1 MNNILIFSQDGN
13 FTGYCRSI
21 AIGQRQE
28 NFLIGD
34 KLKELLK
41 EKFLFNENG
50 EKSALEIVIKD
61 IGNSYRDSITRV
73 YNNQE
78 IPKKQLLDKLVRY
91 FEVDDDYFR
100 DKNLRNVIITDGGVI
115 VGTYSTNEKAEEV
128 KKQLDREIRS
138 NYLGGTPIVLDIPKE
153 D

>member
-21 AIGQRQE
+21 AIGQRKE

-34 KLKELLK
+34 K
-41 EKFLFNENG
+41 
-50 EKSALEIVIKD
+50 IKD
-61 IGNSYRDSITRV
+61 LLDMRKETIEDVISSIGNSYRDSITRV

-78 IPKKQLLDKLVRY
+78 IPKKQLLDKLVKY
-91 FEVDDDYFR
+91 FGVDDNYFR

>member
-34 KLKELLK
+34 KIKNLLDMRKETI
-41 EKFLFNENG
+41 EDVV
-50 EKSALEIVIKD
+50 SD
-61 IGNSYRDSITRV
+61 IGNSYRDSIARV

-78 IPKKQLLDKLVRY
+78 IPKKQLLDKLVKY
-91 FEVDDDYFR
+91 FKVDDDYFK
-100 DKNLRNVIITDGGVI
+100 DKNLKNVIITDGGVI
-115 VGTYSTNEKAEEV
+115 VGTYSTNENAEKAKEH
-128 KKQLDREIRS
+128 LDTIIEDNTR
-138 NYLGGTPIVLDIPKE
+138 YGKTAVLHIPKE
-153 D
+153 IEVE

>member
-28 NFLIGD
+28 NYLIGD

-41 EKFLFNENG
+41 RKFLFNEDG
-50 EKSALEIVIKD
+50 EKSVLELVIKD
-61 IGNSYRDSITRV
+61 IGNSYRASIQRV

-78 IPKKQLLDKLVRY
+78 IPKKQLLDKLIKY
-91 FEVDDDYFR
+91 FEVDDDYFTE
-100 DKNLRNVIITDGGVI
+100 KELRNVLITDGGII
-115 VGTYSTNEKAEEV
+115 VAKYRTDKEAEE
-128 KKQLDREIRS
+128 KKMEIDS
-138 NYLGGTPIVLDIPKE
+138 TILELTKHNQPIIINLCAK
-153 D
+153 

>member
-34 KLKELLK
+34 KIKELLDK
-41 EKFLFNENG
+41 R
-50 EKSALEIVIKD
+50 SIVLDDLIHTL
-61 IGNSYRDSITRV
+61 GNSYRDSITRV

-78 IPKKQLLDKLVRY
+78 IPKKQLVDKLVKY
-91 FEVDDDYFR
+91 FEVDDDYFTEKEL
-100 DKNLRNVIITDGGVI
+100 KNVLITDGGII
-115 VGTYSTNEKAEEV
+115 VAKYPTNKDAEE
-128 KKQLDREIRS
+128 KKMEIDNIILESARH
-138 NYLGGTPIVLDIPKE
+138 NQPIIINLCAK
-153 D
+153 

>member
-28 NFLIGD
+28 DFLIGD
-34 KLKELLK
+34 KLKELLDK
-41 EKFLFNENG
+41 GSIVLDDLIH
-50 EKSALEIVIKD
+50 AL
-61 IGNSYRDSITRV
+61 GNSYRDSITRA

-78 IPKKQLLDKLVRY
+78 IPKKQLVDKLVKY

-128 KKQLDREIRS
+128 KKQLDI
-138 NYLGGTPIVLDIPKE
+138 IVEEQNKSDRPAILHIPKE
-153 D
+153 NE

>member
-34 KLKELLK
+34 KLQTLL
-41 EKFLFNENG
+41 EN
-50 EKSALEIVIKD
+50 KKMTLEQLIRE
-61 IGNSYRDSITRV
+61 IGNSYRASIQRV

-78 IPKKQLLDKLVRY
+78 IPKKQLLDKLIKY
-91 FEVDDDYFR
+91 FEVDDDYFTE
-100 DKNLRNVIITDGGVI
+100 KELRNVLITDGGII
-115 VGTYSTNEKAEEV
+115 VAKYRTDKEAEE
-128 KKQLDREIRS
+128 KKMEIDS
-138 NYLGGTPIVLDIPKE
+138 TILELTKHNQPIIINLCAK
-153 D
+153 